1 MEAGKRVVVVSFD
14 GLRPDLISCR
24 LTPNLHRMQR
34 MGITLSNHCTIYPS
48 ETRTGF
54 PSFVTGAPT
63 GAHGMVGNAYLD
75 RAVIPQR
82 YINTSDAVLVR
93 RLDVQSRG
101 HLMGVPAL
109 GEILAAGG
117 RSLAVLSTNYAGTT
131 GLFHHKAE
139 DFGDIRLSGYFR
151 EACTPADVLE
161 AVEARIGPL
170 AAIPSE
176 HEPDRAGQHWITSAF
191 LDVVWPDHRPDVTIL
206 SYGEPDNA
214 SHYHGTAAAATQDII
229 AYCDHE
235 FGRVLDWWE
244 SEGRAAGVALLA
256 ISDHGHI
263 TGHTRVS
270 VIDSL
275 RNAGFKPGAAPASDV
290 DVVVVPGQVGALY
303 LADPSDMQ
311 VSRAVAAITGEP
323 WCGPVFT
330 RGKDNKFGIAP
341 GSLGRH
347 LVLADHAR
355 APDVSFSFRAN
366 DDVDA
371 FGLVGGAFFAGNGV
385 PGRGVHG
392 GLHRNE
398 MAAVGVVAGT
408 AFAAEGMVSTLPTG
422 ICDFA
427 PTILHLLG
435 MASPAGMTGRVLHEV
450 LAFQNIPAPD
460 VRHEA
465 IEAQLG
471 DYRQRLYRVHVGN
484 TVYVESGTAEGSSG

>member
-1 MEAGKRVVVVSFD
+1 MEVAKHVLVVSFD
-14 GLRPDLISCR
+14 GLRPDLISHR
-24 LTPNLHRMQR
+24 LTPNLYRMQR
-34 MGITLSNHCTIYPS
+34 IGVTLLNHRTIYPS

-54 PSFVTGAPT
+54 PSFVTGATT

-82 YINTSDAVLVR
+82 YINTADAVLVR
-93 RLDVQSRG
+93 QLDVQSSG
-101 HLMGVPAL
+101 HLMGVPTI
-109 GEILAAGG
+109 GEILAASG

-131 GLFHHKAE
+131 VLFHHKAG

-161 AVEARIGPL
+161 AVEARVGPL
-170 AAIPSE
+170 AAIPSK

-214 SHYHGTAAAATQDII
+214 SHYHGTAAAATQEII

-270 VIDSL
+270 VIESL
-275 RNAGFKPGAAPASDV
+275 RDAGFKPGSAPASDV

-303 LADPSDMQ
+303 LANPSDSQ
-311 VSRAVAAITGEP
+311 ISRAVAAITGEP

-330 RGKDNKFGIAP
+330 RGKNDLGGIAP

-371 FGLVGGAFFAGNGV
+371 FGLVGGAFFAGNGA
-385 PGRGVHG
+385 PGRGIHG

-398 MAAVGVVAGT
+398 MAAVGVVAGA
-408 AFAAEGMVSTLPTG
+408 AFAAEGTVSTLPTG

-435 MASPAGMTGRVLHEV
+435 MATPSGMTGRVLHEV
-450 LAFQNIPAPD
+450 LARQNMPVPD

-465 IEAQLG
+465 IEARLG
-471 DYRQRLYRVHVGN
+471 DYRQCLYRVHVGG
-484 TVYVESGTAEGSSG
+484 TVYVESGTAEGSRG

>member
-1 MEAGKRVVVVSFD
+1 MEARKRVLVVSFD
-14 GLRPDLISCR
+14 GLRPDLISR
-24 LTPNLHRMQR
+24 HLTPNLHRMQR
-34 MGITLSNHCTIYPS
+34 MGITLSSHRTVYPS

-54 PSFVTGAPT
+54 PSFVTGATT

-75 RAVIPQR
+75 RSVIPQR
-82 YINTSDAVLVR
+82 YINTADAILVR
-93 RLDVQSRG
+93 QLDVQSRG
-101 HLMGVPAL
+101 RLMSVRTL

-131 GLFHHKAE
+131 RLFHHKAE

-161 AVEARIGPL
+161 AVETRVGPL
-170 AAIPSE
+170 TAIPPE
-176 HEPDRAGQHWITSAF
+176 YEPDRAGQRWITSAF

-229 AYCDHE
+229 AYCDYE

-244 SEGRAAGVALLA
+244 SEGRAAGVELLA

-275 RNAGFKPGAAPASDV
+275 RDAGFKPGAAPAPDV

-303 LADPSDMQ
+303 LADPSDRQ
-311 VSRAVAAITGEP
+311 VSRVVAAITGEP

-330 RGKDNKFGIAP
+330 RGKDDTFGVAP

-347 LVLADHAR
+347 LVFADHAR

-371 FGLVGGAFFAGNGV
+371 FGLVGGAFFAGNGA

-398 MAAVGVVAGT
+398 MAAVGVVAGA
-408 AFAAEGMVSTLPTG
+408 AFAAHGTVSTLPSG

-427 PTILHLLG
+427 PTVLHLLG
-435 MASPAGMTGRVLHEV
+435 IAPPTGMTGRVLHEV
-450 LAFQNIPAPD
+450 LAHQNMPAPD
-460 VRHEA
+460 VRHEV
-465 IEAQLG
+465 IETRLG
-471 DYRQRLYRVHVGN
+471 NYRQRLHRVHVGS
-484 TVYVESGTAEGSSG
+484 TAYVDSGTAEGLSG